1 MSVSLVCIGKPNA
14 LLYMFILFVAQ
25 STYFTIYDEVY
36 EDSDIFIHH
45 PLYHTRPFQ
54 IICNSD
60 TLDEQGEWVVQ
71 AFDSNTT
78 IAFSSNSTVLNNS
91 SVNASVGLII
101 TESPR
106 GLILLSILMLD
117 QPIEGYFTCIVN
129 NVSHTIKVLTGTY
142 VCMFIQYIQVHK
154 MS

>member
-1 MSVSLVCIGKPNA
+1 
-14 LLYMFILFVAQ
+14 MFILFVAQ

-60 TLDEQGEWVVQ
+60 SLDEQGEWVVQ

-91 SVNASVGLII
+91 SVNASAELLFRE
-101 TESPR
+101 TPR
-106 GLILLSILMLD
+106 GISLSSILMLD
-117 QPIEGYFTCIVN
+117 QLIEGYFTCIIN
-129 NVSHTIKVLTGTY
+129 NVSHTIEVLTGTY
-142 VCMFIQYIQVHK
+142 VCMSAYTYIRCHEQ
-154 MS
+154 